1 MGATPGL
8 ATPHKKPQGGA
19 LTEAQKAENKQLSA
33 QRVRGE
39 HGIRRV
45 TGFRLTR
52 DDYRLALGLCSSVV
66 SAVGGLLQFR
76 QIVG

>member
-45 TGFRLTR
+45 MGFRLTR
-52 DDYRLALGLCSSVV
+52 DDYRLALGLFSSVV
-66 SAVGGLLQFR
+66 SAVVGLLQFR